1 MFLLRVLIVWLV
13 IIIAE
18 TFHGILRAILLQPL
32 VGDFQARQ
40 ISVFTGSLMILIITI
55 LFIRWI
61 SAETTK
67 SLLAVGFLWLALTVL
82 FELIFGRIVMGLSW
96 ERIFEDYNMARGGL
110 LPLGLVVLLLSP
122 FIASKVR
129 GLKNENQ
136 KAIFN

>member
-18 TFHGILRAILLQPL
+18 TFHGILRTIFLQPL

-61 SAETTK
+61 DAKTKK
-67 SLLAVGFLWLALTVL
+67 SLFTIGFMWVALTVL
-82 FELIFGRIVMGLSW
+82 FELILGRVVMGLSW

-110 LPLGLVVLLLSP
+110 LPLGFVVLLLAP
-122 FIASKVR
+122 FIASKVHR
-129 GLKNENQ
+129 LKQENQ
-136 KAIFN
+136 KTIFN